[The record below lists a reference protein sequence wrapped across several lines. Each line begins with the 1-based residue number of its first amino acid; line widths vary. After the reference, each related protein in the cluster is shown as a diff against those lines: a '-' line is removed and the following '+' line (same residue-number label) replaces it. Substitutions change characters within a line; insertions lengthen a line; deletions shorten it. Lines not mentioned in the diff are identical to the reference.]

1 MIFRSKVPRSIE
13 QEAPFLDIFPQK
25 ALRYKKKLFIFAPA
39 NEKGAIAQLVEQR
52 TENPCVPG
60 SIPGGTTKTNGFF
73 LKSPEIQLFQ
83 GIFLFPRHTKTCIF
97 RNLKMSHSVVFFQG
111 HKKTTEFIIL
121 HLFSIICIDHSQV
134 QKSIFAYL
142 LE

>member
-1 MIFRSKVPRSIE
+1 MKIRPILIFSH
-13 QEAPFLDIFPQK
+13 IFFENSLQFQKLCLPLQPQTRK
-25 ALRYKKKLFIFAPA
+25 I
-39 NEKGAIAQLVEQR
+39 GAIAQLVEQR

-60 SIPGGTTKTNGFF
+60 SIPGGTTRTNGFF

-83 GIFLFPRHTKTCIF
+83 GIFLFPRHTKTCRF

>member
-1 MIFRSKVPRSIE
+1 MKIRPILIFSH
-13 QEAPFLDIFPQK
+13 IFFENSLQFQKLYLPLQPQTRK
-25 ALRYKKKLFIFAPA
+25 I
-39 NEKGAIAQLVEQR
+39 GAIAQLVEQR

-83 GIFLFPRHTKTCIF
+83 GIFLFPRHTKTCRF